1 MMPSKSKQSER
12 SSHVH
17 TASVAQA
24 TLAQESQF
32 SNFAEVQPCTH
43 LEYVEMVL
51 TNKQM
56 QALAAAAPHIKAG
69 LRRMFN
75 EQNSGKVPGRARDQK
90 QRGGRQARRVN
101 VANLNRMPRA
111 YNHQK
116 GQMPDMSR
124 GHWDQT
130 PASSNVLAPRGF
142 GYYDAFQ
149 HDPFS
154 VATHMSIGP
163 ATPIVGTTVVSENLV
178 TKKPSVLTGTGPG
191 TGLEGGAILLIVMPG
206 TGDTQAIA
214 YESSSALVTDI
225 ISTTNYLSPQLTS
238 DQPDNAIPT
247 RCSMRMRNWT
257 QHVGVGGIVRILRM
271 TTGVALN
278 GNFTTNGELAQL
290 VEGIRT
296 HTRTRTYGGDELL
309 DTHQKNCTVVD
320 QSKATWFNDWDSVIP
335 NSSLPWTDL
344 VGWDQNAFI
353 GPFTK
358 QLHDPAYTPIAV
370 LFEPFVAAVSGGS
383 VGNKYEVSV
392 RSQFLAHYTQG
403 SMLANMAISAPTAP
417 EALTK
422 HRDSEESK
430 GSVLEKIG
438 NAISQGASWAWN
450 HKADII
456 PAGYAAW
463 KFMRPAVQGAAK
475 VL

>member
-1 MMPSKSKQSER
+1 
-12 SSHVH
+12 
-17 TASVAQA
+17 
-24 TLAQESQF
+24 
-32 SNFAEVQPCTH
+32 
-43 LEYVEMVL
+43 MVL
-51 TNKQM
+51 TNKQT
-56 QALAAAAPHIKAG
+56 QALVAAAPHIKAG

-75 EQNSGKVPGRARDQK
+75 EQNAGKVPGRTRDQK

-111 YNHQK
+111 YNHPK

-124 GHWDQT
+124 GNWDQT

-178 TKKPSVLTGTGPG
+178 TKKPGALTGTGPG
-191 TGLEGGAILLIVMPG
+191 AGLEGGAILLIVMPA
-206 TGDTQAIA
+206 TGDTQANA
-214 YESSSALVTDI
+214 YECSSTLVATDVI
-225 ISTTNYLSPQLTS
+225 NVTPYRSPQLQA

-257 QHVGVGGIVRILRM
+257 QHVGVGGIVRVLRM

-278 GNFTTNGELAQL
+278 GNYTTNGELAQL
-290 VEGIRT
+290 MEGIRT

-320 QSKATWFNDWDSVIP
+320 QSKATWFNDWESLTP

-344 VGWDQNAFI
+344 VGWDQTGFA

-358 QLHDPAYTPIAV
+358 QLHDPAYTPIAI
-370 LFEPFVAAVSGGS
+370 LFEPFVAAVSGGT

-392 RSQFLAHYTQG
+392 RSQFLAHYAQG

-417 EALTK
+417 DALTK
-422 HRDSEESK
+422 HRDHEEGK
-430 GSVLEKIG
+430 GSVMEKIG

-463 KFMRPAVQGAAK
+463 KFLRPAVQGAAK
-475 VL
+475 LAPML